1 MKFLKTRLKGF
12 FGLALLL
19 VCVVGLSSCILLEY
33 RYPRELIRPTNAI
46 GFAELWSVEVERKP
60 NYGALLLEE
69 ISLLAVDLDGDGA
82 RELLVS
88 TSDPNWL
95 QVVKD
100 GKTVGKLHLEVP
112 GEAILGLSEVV
123 EGTPM
128 AKITS
133 TGMNISLVDL
143 RTGEVV
149 KPLAKH
155 SGSRLFLADITGD
168 GEEEL
173 IIRIGTEEGRVTTA
187 LDSSGRELWRVP
199 EAIHELKYVGDFDG
213 DGEIELINVRWTVFD
228 SKGEVSRI
236 EAEDG
241 IRSEIYYVGD
251 LEGDGQ
257 LELAAGA
264 GIYDLRGRK
273 RWGYRLPLTS
283 THCALDK
290 YAVVGDADGD
300 GKKEIA
306 FFSRGTKFGSMAT
319 ADYWIFLFDAQGEL
333 LWNHMVHC
341 DKLQSAAFADVNGD
355 GKDDLAFFEDRYDEG
370 MFLRVYGTEQ

>member
-1 MKFLKTRLKGF
+1 MKLLKTRLKGL
-12 FGLALLL
+12 FGLALL
-19 VCVVGLSSCILLEY
+19 VVWAAALSSCIFLEY

-46 GFAELWSVEVERKP
+46 GFAELWSVEVERR
-60 NYGALLLEE
+60 YTHLRTFLEDS
-69 ISLLAVDLDGDGA
+69 SLLALDLDGDGE

-88 TSDPNWL
+88 TSDPNRL

-100 GKTVGKLHLEVP
+100 GKAVGKLHLQVP
-112 GEAILGLSEVV
+112 GEAVLGLSEVV

-149 KPLAKH
+149 KALAKQ
-155 SGSRLFLADITGD
+155 SGSRLFLEDITGD

-173 IIRIGTEEGRVTTA
+173 IVRIGTEEGRVTTA
-187 LDSSGRELWRVP
+187 LDASGRELWRVS

-213 DGEIELINVRWTVFD
+213 DAEIELINVRWTVFD

-306 FFSRGTKFGSMAT
+306 FFSRDPNFGSQAS
-319 ADYWIFLFDAQGEL
+319 ADHWIFLFDAQGKL
-333 LWNHMVHC
+333 LWNHKTHAS
-341 DKLQSAAFADVNGD
+341 LLYPGAFVDINGD
-355 GKDDLAFFEDRYDEG
+355 GKDELIFFEQLYSDPRVLY
-370 MFLRVYGTEQ
+370 VYGSKE